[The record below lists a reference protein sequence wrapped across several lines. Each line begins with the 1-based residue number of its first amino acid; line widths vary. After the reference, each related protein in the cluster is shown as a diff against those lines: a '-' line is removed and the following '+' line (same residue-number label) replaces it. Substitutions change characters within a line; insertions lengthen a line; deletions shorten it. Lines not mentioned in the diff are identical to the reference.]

1 MPEDILTSVTTV
13 RDSSAESLAAQQK
26 ASTLQELDDTGKEGT
41 LGQLLR
47 SIGEYAMRD
56 AFRESLA
63 KASTL
68 QELDDIR
75 VKFTGK
81 KGSLTQLLRS
91 LGKLPQELRR
101 QAGQELNTLRD
112 EIENALERTGRKI
125 RDAENEKLEISE
137 RIDVTLPSKGRKSGA
152 FHPVIQTMHE
162 IADIMQGLGYSV
174 ASGPEVEED
183 YYNFEC
189 LNVPAWHPARDMQDT
204 FYFHDGTLLRTHT
217 SPVQIRAM
225 HEYGAPLRIVCPG
238 KVYRRDNDPTH
249 SPMFNQMEG
258 LLIDKDVPFSVM
270 KGTMSEMLNAFF
282 GKSLRYRFRASY
294 FPFTEPSME
303 LDIECVECSGHD
315 EHCRVCHGTG
325 WLEVAGM
332 GMVHPNVIRA
342 GKIDPDEYNGFAFGI
357 GLDRMAMLKYGISD
371 LRLLFDG
378 NVSYFMS
385 GFGGAESC

>member
-1 MPEDILTSVTTV
+1 MPDLQHNISAVREAFTVSLDSV
-13 RDSSAESLAAQQK
+13 D
-26 ASTLQELDDTGKEGT
+26 TLQQLDD
-41 LGQLLR
+41 L
-47 SIGEYAMRD
+47 
-56 AFRESLA
+56 
-63 KASTL
+63 
-68 QELDDIR
+68 R

-81 KGSLTQLLRS
+81 KGELTVLLRS
-91 LGKLPQELRR
+91 LGKLPPDERK
-101 QAGQELNTLRD
+101 QAGQQLNTLRD
-112 EIENALERTGRKI
+112 EFEAKLEQAGRKI
-125 RDAENEKLEISE
+125 REQENERIEQQQ
-137 RIDVTLPSKGRKSGA
+137 RIDVTLPPKGRRAGA

-174 ASGPEVEED
+174 ASGPEQEQEF
-183 YYNFEC
+183 YNFEC

-204 FYFHDGTLLRTHT
+204 FYFSDGSLLRTHT

-225 HEYGAPLRIVCPG
+225 LQYGAPLRIVCPG
-238 KVYRRDNDPTH
+238 KVYRRDNDTTH

-258 LLIDKDVPFSVM
+258 LLVDKDVSFSVL
-270 KGTMSEMLNAFF
+270 KGTITEMVNAFF
-282 GKSLRYRFRASY
+282 GRSLKARFRASY

-342 GKIDPDEYNGFAFGI
+342 GKINPDEYNGFAFGI
-357 GLDRMAMLKYGISD
+357 GLDRMAMLKYGIAD

-378 NVSYFMS
+378 NVSYFLS
-385 GFGGAESC
+385 GFGGADIC

>member
-1 MPEDILTSVTTV
+1 MSEINGLDINAVKESFQAALKKVTNL
-13 RDSSAESLAAQQK
+13 E
-26 ASTLQELDDTGKEGT
+26 
-41 LGQLLR
+41 
-47 SIGEYAMRD
+47 
-56 AFRESLA
+56 
-63 KASTL
+63 
-68 QELDDIR
+68 ELDDIR
-75 VKFTGK
+75 VRFTGK
-81 KGSLTQLLRS
+81 KGDLTLLLRS
-91 LGKLPQELRR
+91 LGKLLPELRK
-101 QAGQELNTLRD
+101 QAGQELNKLRD
-112 EIENALERTGRKI
+112 EIEHTLDITGRKI
-125 RDAENEKLEISE
+125 RESQNEKTEISE
-137 RIDVTLPSKGRKSGA
+137 RIDVTLPEKGRSFGA

-162 IADIMQGLGYSV
+162 IANIMQGLGYSV
-174 ASGPEVEED
+174 ATGPEQEEEF
-183 YYNFEC
+183 YNFEC
-189 LNVPAWHPARDMQDT
+189 LNVPKWHPARDMQDT
-204 FYFHDGTLLRTHT
+204 FYFPDGTLLRTHT
-217 SPVQIRAM
+217 SPVQIRSM
-225 HEYGAPLRIVCPG
+225 LKYGAPLRIICPG
-238 KVYRRDNDPTH
+238 KVYRRDNDTTH

-282 GKSLRYRFRASY
+282 GKSLKYRFRASY

-303 LDIECVECSGHD
+303 LDIECVECSGHN

-385 GFGGAESC
+385 GFEGGEARC

>member
-1 MPEDILTSVTTV
+1 MAGELNINAVRVSFDEALT
-13 RDSSAESLAAQQK
+13 AAT
-26 ASTLQELDDTGKEGT
+26 SLQELDE
-41 LGQLLR
+41 
-47 SIGEYAMRD
+47 
-56 AFRESLA
+56 
-63 KASTL
+63 
-68 QELDDIR
+68 IR

-81 KGSLTQLLRS
+81 KGDLTLLLRS
-91 LGKLPQELRR
+91 LGKLPPDERKS
-101 QAGQELNTLRD
+101 AGQELNTLRD
-112 EIENALERTGRKI
+112 EIESRLEQTGKKI
-125 RDAENEKLEISE
+125 RDIENEKQEISQ
-137 RIDVTLPSKGRKSGA
+137 RIDVTLPVKGRTSGA
-152 FHPVIQTMHE
+152 FHPVMQTMHE
-162 IADIMQGLGYSV
+162 IANIMQGLGYSV
-174 ASGPEVEED
+174 ATGPEIEEEF
-183 YYNFEC
+183 YNFEC

-204 FYFHDGTLLRTHT
+204 FYFPDGRLLRTHT

-225 HEYGAPLRIVCPG
+225 LEYGAPLRIICPG
-238 KVYRRDNDPTH
+238 KVYRRDNDTTH

-270 KGTMSEMLNAFF
+270 KGTLAEMVNAFF
-282 GKSLRYRFRASY
+282 GKSLKSRFRASY

-342 GKIDPDEYNGFAFGI
+342 GKIDPDEFNGFAFGI

-385 GFGGAESC
+385 GFQGEAE

>member
-1 MPEDILTSVTTV
+1 MSEINGLDINAVKESFQAALKKVTNL
-13 RDSSAESLAAQQK
+13 E
-26 ASTLQELDDTGKEGT
+26 
-41 LGQLLR
+41 
-47 SIGEYAMRD
+47 
-56 AFRESLA
+56 
-63 KASTL
+63 
-68 QELDDIR
+68 ELDDIR
-75 VKFTGK
+75 VRFTGK
-81 KGSLTQLLRS
+81 KGDLTLLLRS
-91 LGKLPQELRR
+91 LGKLLPELRK
-101 QAGQELNTLRD
+101 QAGQELNKLRD
-112 EIENALERTGRKI
+112 EIEHTLDITGRKI
-125 RDAENEKLEISE
+125 RESQNEKTEISE
-137 RIDVTLPSKGRKSGA
+137 RIDVTLPEKGRSFGA

-162 IADIMQGLGYSV
+162 IANIMQGLGYSV
-174 ASGPEVEED
+174 ATGPEQEEEF
-183 YYNFEC
+183 YNFEC
-189 LNVPAWHPARDMQDT
+189 LNVPKWHPARDMQDT
-204 FYFHDGTLLRTHT
+204 FYFPDGTLLRTHT
-217 SPVQIRAM
+217 SPVQIRSM
-225 HEYGAPLRIVCPG
+225 LKYGAPLRIICPG
-238 KVYRRDNDPTH
+238 KVYRRDNDTTH

-282 GKSLRYRFRASY
+282 GKSLKYRFRASY

-385 GFGGAESC
+385 GFEGGESRC

>member
-1 MPEDILTSVTTV
+1 MPEDMNINAV
-13 RDSSAESLAAQQK
+13 RDSSKESLA
-26 ASTLQELDDTGKEGT
+26 E
-41 LGQLLR
+41 
-47 SIGEYAMRD
+47 
-56 AFRESLA
+56 
-63 KASTL
+63 ASTL

-75 VKFTGK
+75 VKYLGK
-81 KGSLTQLLRS
+81 KGTVTQLLRS
-91 LGKLPQELRR
+91 LGKLPPELRK

-112 EIENALERTGRKI
+112 DIENALEQKSRQI
-125 RDAENEKLEISE
+125 RNLENERLEISE
-137 RIDVTLPSKGRKSGA
+137 RIDVTLPEKGRHSGA

-174 ASGPEVEED
+174 ASGPEIEEE

-189 LNVPAWHPARDMQDT
+189 LNVPKWHPARDMQDT
-204 FYFHDGTLLRTHT
+204 FYLPDGTLLRTHT

-225 HEYGAPLRIVCPG
+225 LQYGAPLRIVCPG
-238 KVYRRDNDPTH
+238 KVYRRDNDTTH

-282 GKSLRYRFRASY
+282 GKSLKSRFRASY

-342 GKIDPDEYNGFAFGI
+342 GKIDPDKYNGFAFGI

-378 NVSYFMS
+378 NISYFMS
-385 GFGGAESC
+385 GFGGAEKC

>member
-1 MPEDILTSVTTV
+1 MPEDMNVNAV
-13 RDSSAESLAAQQK
+13 RDSFRESLNS
-26 ASTLQELDDTGKEGT
+26 ASTLQELDE
-41 LGQLLR
+41 
-47 SIGEYAMRD
+47 
-56 AFRESLA
+56 
-63 KASTL
+63 
-68 QELDDIR
+68 IR

-81 KGSLTQLLRS
+81 KGTLTQLLRS
-91 LGKLPQELRR
+91 LGKLPPERR
-101 QAGQELNTLRD
+101 KSTGQEVNTLRD
-112 EIENALERTGRKI
+112 EIERDLEQTGRKI
-125 RDAENEKLEISE
+125 RDIENEKQEISQ
-137 RIDVTLPSKGRKSGA
+137 RIDVTLPERGRTSGA

-189 LNVPAWHPARDMQDT
+189 LNVPSWHPARDMQDT
-204 FYFHDGTLLRTHT
+204 FYFPDGTLLRTHT

-225 HEYGAPLRIVCPG
+225 LEYGAPLRIVCPG

-282 GKSLRYRFRASY
+282 GKNLKYRFRASY

-315 EHCRVCHGTG
+315 ENCRVCHGTG
-325 WLEVAGM
+325 WLEVVGM

-342 GKIDPDEYNGFAFGI
+342 GKIDPDKYNGFAFGI

-385 GFGGAESC
+385 GFGGAEKC

>member
-1 MPEDILTSVTTV
+1 MAGELNINAVRVSFDEALT
-13 RDSSAESLAAQQK
+13 AAK
-26 ASTLQELDDTGKEGT
+26 SLQELDE
-41 LGQLLR
+41 
-47 SIGEYAMRD
+47 
-56 AFRESLA
+56 
-63 KASTL
+63 
-68 QELDDIR
+68 IR

-81 KGSLTQLLRS
+81 KGDLTLLLRS
-91 LGKLPQELRR
+91 LGKLPPEERKS
-101 QAGQELNTLRD
+101 AGQELNTLRD
-112 EIENALERTGRKI
+112 EIETRLEQTGKKI
-125 RDAENEKLEISE
+125 RDAENEKQEISQ
-137 RIDVTLPSKGRKSGA
+137 RIDVTLPVKGRTSGA
-152 FHPVIQTMHE
+152 FHPVMQTMHE
-162 IADIMQGLGYSV
+162 IANIMQGLGYSV
-174 ASGPEVEED
+174 ATGPEIEEEF
-183 YYNFEC
+183 YNFEC

-204 FYFHDGTLLRTHT
+204 FYFPDGRLLRTHT

-225 HEYGAPLRIVCPG
+225 LEYGAPLRIICPG
-238 KVYRRDNDPTH
+238 KVYRRDNDTTH

-270 KGTMSEMLNAFF
+270 KGTLAEMVNAFF
-282 GKSLRYRFRASY
+282 GKSLKSRFRASY

-342 GKIDPDEYNGFAFGI
+342 GKIDPDEFNGFAFGI

-385 GFGGAESC
+385 GFQGEAE

>member
-1 MPEDILTSVTTV
+1 MPEDMNVNAV
-13 RDSSAESLAAQQK
+13 RDSFRESLNS
-26 ASTLQELDDTGKEGT
+26 ASTLQELDE
-41 LGQLLR
+41 
-47 SIGEYAMRD
+47 
-56 AFRESLA
+56 
-63 KASTL
+63 
-68 QELDDIR
+68 IR

-81 KGSLTQLLRS
+81 KGTLTQLLRS
-91 LGKLPQELRR
+91 LGKLPSELRKST
-101 QAGQELNTLRD
+101 GQEVNTLRD
-112 EIENALERTGRKI
+112 EIERDLEQTGRKI
-125 RDAENEKLEISE
+125 RDIENEKQEISQ
-137 RIDVTLPSKGRKSGA
+137 RIDVTLPERGRTSGA

-189 LNVPAWHPARDMQDT
+189 LNVPSWHPARDMQDT
-204 FYFHDGTLLRTHT
+204 FYFPDGTLLRTHT

-225 HEYGAPLRIVCPG
+225 LEYGAPLRIVCPG

-282 GKSLRYRFRASY
+282 GKNLKYRFRASY

-325 WLEVAGM
+325 WLEVVGM

-342 GKIDPDEYNGFAFGI
+342 GKIDPDKYNGFAFGI

-385 GFGGAESC
+385 GFGGAEKC